1 MNPKHLAPRQEQ
13 GYECVLMQGSG
24 TAAVEAMLGTV
35 PQDGKVLLVINGAYG
50 HRQTAICSYAG
61 INYETLVF
69 EDSEAINVEKVL
81 SSLRQ
86 SSATHLSLVHHETTA
101 GVINPLEELLRKVK
115 AEFPQIQVLVDS
127 MSGFGAY
134 DLDMT
139 WGIDFAVSSAN
150 KCIEDESS
158 VSGWVC
164 RINDAWYFEEFT
176 KLTSPR
182 TPPCEGRAAVTETNM
197 PLIGMLK
204 MLAYL
209 RCGPLCGERDAQP
222 GHRLHAEG
230 RCSPCIFYNSPL
242 GCGKGDACDFCHHG
256 HRNNGGK
263 QNRPRKDTRE
273 SMKMSIEE
281 CLHLP
286 DDQLQLALEP
296 ILQHPYARGLIQSVL
311 ETRAE
316 ATDWR
321 VPLEPGEGVPGFAYV
336 LCQVDALKQ
345 SKGTSR
351 SLTMDIYDQ
360 WANMEATGQFRYTP
374 PTHAILAFQQ
384 ALAEFHEEGGVAA
397 RKARYTANYE
407 VLAREMQGMGF
418 EFYVPEG
425 CRSYCICTFKTPE
438 HPNFHFQTF
447 YNLLAEQ
454 GFVIY
459 PGKLSKG
466 NSFRIGI
473 IGRLFPKDCEMLC
486 LAVRKACESLQ
497 VPLPL

>member
-1 MNPKHLAPRQEQ
+1 MLVDYGSRDKLFLDAVVEVRQSLLQVAGVSKEQ

-24 TAAVEAMLGTV
+24 TASVEAMLGTV
-35 PQDGKVLLVINGAYG
+35 PRDGKVLLVINGAYG

-61 INYETLVF
+61 INYESLVF
-69 EDSEAINVEKVL
+69 EDSEPINVEKVL

-101 GVINPLEELLRKVK
+101 GVINPLEDLVRQAK

-134 DLDMT
+134 DLEMT

-150 KCIEDESS
+150 KCIE
-158 VSGWVC
+158 
-164 RINDAWYFEEFT
+164 
-176 KLTSPR
+176 
-182 TPPCEGRAAVTETNM
+182 
-197 PLIGMLK
+197 
-204 MLAYL
+204 
-209 RCGPLCGERDAQP
+209 
-222 GHRLHAEG
+222 
-230 RCSPCIFYNSPL
+230 
-242 GCGKGDACDFCHHG
+242 
-256 HRNNGGK
+256 
-263 QNRPRKDTRE
+263 
-273 SMKMSIEE
+273 
-281 CLHLP
+281 
-286 DDQLQLALEP
+286 
-296 ILQHPYARGLIQSVL
+296 
-311 ETRAE
+311 
-316 ATDWR
+316 
-321 VPLEPGEGVPGFAYV
+321 GVPGFAYV
-336 LCQVDALKQ
+336 LCQVDALKR

-459 PGKLSKG
+459 PGKMSKG

-486 LAVRKACESLQ
+486 LAVRKACESMQ